1 MSEDIKIEELVEE
14 ATEIVKVDDSTKN
27 LIARIMEEENAVKLK
42 DLTHLFKV
50 HMAKKNI
57 VRIIKYYDMIDLV
70 NKQTFKRLEA
80 RPDEISNKDLISF
93 MTTFLTTIE
102 KTTETLSTLDD
113 TTSGLTINQQ
123 HNEVN
128 INVGPASLDRES
140 KERVIDTVKNLLA
153 LMVPGGSLNSEES
166 KVVEEDEVEDDII
179 EDIE

>member
-113 TTSGLTINQQ
+113 TTSGN
-123 HNEVN
+123 N
-128 INVGPASLDRES
+128 
-140 KERVIDTVKNLLA
+140 
-153 LMVPGGSLNSEES
+153 
-166 KVVEEDEVEDDII
+166 
-179 EDIE
+179 